1 MAHLPGAP
9 SLGATDQP
17 ERGHCMALDTVT
29 PKGEALRRALRW
41 LSDQGRHDAAA
52 IEEAARRFDLS
63 PMDEEF
69 LLRHCREAASQ
80 GMDIHPLSEDAD
92 SGVAGEE

>member
-1 MAHLPGAP
+1 MTG
-9 SLGATDQP
+9 T
-17 ERGHCMALDTVT
+17 TVL
-29 PKGEALRRALRW
+29 PKGESLRRALRW

-63 PMDEEF
+63 PSDEEF
-69 LLRHCREAASQ
+69 LLRHCRSTAV

-92 SGVAGEE
+92 IGPEREE

>member
-1 MAHLPGAP
+1 MA
-9 SLGATDQP
+9 
-17 ERGHCMALDTVT
+17 RDTLM

-41 LSDQGRHDAAA
+41 LSDEGRHDAAA

-63 PMDEEF
+63 PSDEEF
-69 LLRHCREAASQ
+69 LLRHCRSGTSP

-92 SGVAGEE
+92 SDAAGEE